1 MFVILLRL
9 NLGRG
14 FDTNSVNSFPGEKSC
29 SIHGHGER
37 WDPASNAV
45 RDHTEMEPDTMVKLI
60 RKGCLRLITEED
72 TVRVYYNIENAFSA
86 AQLPEYVAVD
96 SLSSETVEER
106 LEIATILYD
115 RGLLVNRE
123 PLQNVH
129 VDDTSSDEG
138 LEEGALDEGFG
149 LQ

>member
-1 MFVILLRL
+1 MF
-9 NLGRG
+9 G
-14 FDTNSVNSFPGEKSC
+14 S
-29 SIHGHGER
+29 H
-37 WDPASNAV
+37 
-45 RDHTEMEPDTMVKLI
+45 EMEPDTMVKLI

-72 TVRVYYNIENAFSA
+72 TVRVYYNIENACVYHGRNPNNLRSQQSRVSA